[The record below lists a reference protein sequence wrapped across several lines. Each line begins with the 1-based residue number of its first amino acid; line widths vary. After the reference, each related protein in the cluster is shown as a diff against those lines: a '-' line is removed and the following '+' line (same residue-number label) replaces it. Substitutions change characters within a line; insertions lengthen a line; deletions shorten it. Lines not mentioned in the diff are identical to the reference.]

1 MKPTIRMNSKNIALV
16 LCTGAILMAG
26 TAAAEDLAPQ
36 RQSLADAWW
45 TGPMLANSASTL
57 PRGHY
62 LIEPYLYDV
71 NTSAVF
77 DRDGKRRK
85 VKRSHDYGSLTY
97 MAYGV
102 TDRFS
107 LNLIPTFGYSNPARG
122 PSSNGVGMGDLAVHA
137 QYRLTQFEPG
147 SAMPT
152 ISLAL
157 KQTLPTGKYDEL
169 GDRPSDGFGAG
180 ANTTMIGI
188 YSQTYFWM
196 PNGRILRTRLNLT
209 RSFSGHADLSD
220 ESVYGTDS
228 GFRGRAR
235 PGGVF
240 VANAAWE
247 YSITRNWVAA
257 LDAVYTRTQNT
268 RVDGRNALGE
278 AVRFDSGSSWSF
290 ALAPAIEY
298 NFNANVGILF
308 GVRTIVAGR
317 NASAH
322 VTPAIAVN
330 IVR

>member
-1 MKPTIRMNSKNIALV
+1 MNSRNIVLALSA
-16 LCTGAILMAG
+16 CAILIAG
-26 TAAAEDLAPQ
+26 DAAGDDLAPQ
-36 RQSLADAWW
+36 RQSLGDAWW

-57 PRGHY
+57 PRGHF

-71 NTSAVF
+71 STSAVF

-85 VKRSHDYGSLTY
+85 VERSHEYGSLTY

-107 LNLIPTFGYSNPARG
+107 LNLIPTFGYANPGHGR
-122 PSSNGVGMGDLAVHA
+122 SSSGIGAGDLAVHA

-209 RSFSGHADLSD
+209 RSFSGHADLTD
-220 ESVYGTDS
+220 ESVYGTES

-247 YSITRNWVAA
+247 YSITRHWVVA
-257 LDAVYTRTQNT
+257 LDAVHSRAQST
-268 RVDGRNALGE
+268 RVYGRDASGAE
-278 AVRFDSGSSWSF
+278 ARFDSGSSWSF
-290 ALAPAIEY
+290 ALAPAVEY
-298 NFNANVGILF
+298 NFNANVGVLF
-308 GVRTIVAGR
+308 GVRAVVAGR
-317 NASAH
+317 NTSAH
-322 VTPAIAVN
+322 ITPAVAVN